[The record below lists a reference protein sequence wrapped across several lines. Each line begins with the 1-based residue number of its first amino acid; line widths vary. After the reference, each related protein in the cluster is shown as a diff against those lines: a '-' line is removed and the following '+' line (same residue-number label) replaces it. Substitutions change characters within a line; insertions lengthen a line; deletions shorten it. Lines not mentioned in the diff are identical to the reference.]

1 MSAISFVCFAVLW
14 SISGTFWLIFDDVYD
29 IFIVVSSVKDEYIED
44 AHDSFTL
51 KHILPIQARFAKGLR
66 LNISRC
72 SNIETDTHNYPGIG
86 TSTLF
91 VGEES
96 GAVNSWTPVAVNLFS
111 NSSLGTSLSV
121 LLPLH
126 LLAKAVLDRDLE
138 HQAEETKISFNQ
150 SAEGSRDNT
159 GSFSRSSCSELAAAL
174 NLSRASAR
182 VRRDNLRQNS
192 QEASQVLVPILAKHT
207 SKVIDDLI
215 IIPAENNRPSVIV
228 TPSNSPFRLHP

>member
-1 MSAISFVCFAVLW
+1 M
-14 SISGTFWLIFDDVYD
+14 
-29 IFIVVSSVKDEYIED
+29 
-44 AHDSFTL
+44 
-51 KHILPIQARFAKGLR
+51 AKGLR
-66 LNISRC
+66 LILSRC

-91 VGEES
+91 EES
-96 GAVNSWTPVAVNLFS
+96 SAVNSWTPVAVNLFS

-192 QEASQVLVPILAKHT
+192 QEASQVLVPILAKQFEYEP
-207 SKVIDDLI
+207 K
-215 IIPAENNRPSVIV
+215 EK
-228 TPSNSPFRLHP
+228 F